1 MINMITA
8 EEKEII
14 DLYRATYAFSYG
26 AHKTPN
32 ATFASCEHF
41 LRLWQEAKSN
51 HLIRMFDNNLILER
65 DFSYS
70 RSDDE
75 ILEDINK
82 MFYKGRGRKNR
93 MAFEF
98 KNAFYRFCE
107 SEEGYA
113 AVNKEHFAHNNLYS
127 LMYSE
132 NLKDNCYT
140 GNSFNIKL
148 PNGKDYKVRDG
159 VKTIRVLGKIA
170 EAFNLKG
177 FEDFR
182 ICHSMVVG
190 QKQIAGKMKLSIHPL
205 DYMTMSDNNSGWD
218 SCMSWHNEGGYR
230 HGTIEMM
237 NSPTVVVAY
246 LASDEDMETVGG
258 YHWNNKR
265 WRQLFIVDK
274 NAIIA
279 VKEYPFYNEEL
290 TRFAAEWLKE
300 LAIKNLQW
308 DYEDFFKYNVCA
320 DDDNEVLIHRDYL
333 PSNKND
339 FAIELNCGF
348 MYNDF
353 GTTENG
359 RHYIAL
365 ATEIDPENI
374 SEWELGYYKKKLFI
388 PYSGLTE
395 CVVCGD
401 KFGDY
406 DDESCLACNNCQT
419 VVRCDCC
426 GERVDESYTIDDM
439 VLCACCYESR
449 VHTCDVTGEEHYED
463 ELTCI
468 YVIPRLTEDEEND
481 NLAFYKENYGMWGFD
496 ESKKYI
502 YMPHRPTTYIFHNY
516 HKMWEEKCLNP
527 GEEAFTVRKNYQF
540 RTCVYADQLTPETL
554 LRLTGSKTVEEYKNS
569 FGGMDI
575 YPVRFLEII

>member
-14 DLYRATYAFSYG
+14 DSYRRAYAFSYG
-26 AHKTPN
+26 ARESSH
-32 ATFASCEHF
+32 TFASCEHF

-51 HLIRMFDNNLILER
+51 HLFRMFDNNLILER

-75 ILEDINK
+75 VCEDLNK
-82 MFYKGRGRKNR
+82 MFYTGRGRKNR
-93 MAFEF
+93 MALEF
-98 KNAFYRFCE
+98 RSEFYRFCE

-113 AVNKEHFAHNNLYS
+113 AVSKEHFSHNALYS
-127 LMYSE
+127 LLYTD
-132 NLKDNCYT
+132 NLKDNCYN
-140 GNSFNIKL
+140 GARFNIKL
-148 PNGKDYKVRDG
+148 PNGKDYKVREG
-159 VKTIRVLGKIA
+159 VKTMRVLGKIA
-170 EAFNLKG
+170 EAFGLKG

-190 QKQIAGKMKLSIHPL
+190 QKQIIGKMRLSIHPL

-218 SCMSWHNEGGYR
+218 SCMSWRNEGGYR
-230 HGTIEMM
+230 QGTIEMM

-290 TRFAAEWLKE
+290 TRFAAEWLRE

-308 DYEDFFKYNVCA
+308 NYEDFFKYNVCA

-333 PSNKND
+333 PNNKNG
-339 FAIELNCGF
+339 FQIELNCGF
-348 MYNDF
+348 MYSDF
-353 GTTENG
+353 GATENG

-365 ATEIDPENI
+365 AEEIDPEDI
-374 SEWELGYYKKKLFI
+374 SEWEFGYYKKKLFI
-388 PYSGLTE
+388 PYSGRTE

-419 VVRCDCC
+419 IMRCDCC
-426 GERVDESYTIDDM
+426 GERVSNVSEIDGM
-439 VLCACCYESR
+439 CLCDGCYDSR
-449 VHTCDVTGEEHYED
+449 VHTCDITKEDHYED
-463 ELTCI
+463 ELIGI
-468 YVIPRLTEDEEND
+468 YIIPRLTEDEKHN
-481 NLAFYKENYGMWGFD
+481 NLVFYKENYGMWAFD
-496 ESKKYI
+496 ETKEYI
-502 YMPHRPTTYIFHNY
+502 YMPNKPTTYIIHNFLEAWV
-516 HKMWEEKCLNP
+516 KKCLNP
-527 GEEAFTVRKNYQF
+527 GEEIFEIRKSYN
-540 RTCVYADQLTPETL
+540 RCHCVYADQLTPETL
-554 LRLTGSKTVEEYKNS
+554 LRLTESKTVEEYKNS
-569 FGGMDI
+569 FNGIDI
-575 YPVRFLEII
+575 YPVRF